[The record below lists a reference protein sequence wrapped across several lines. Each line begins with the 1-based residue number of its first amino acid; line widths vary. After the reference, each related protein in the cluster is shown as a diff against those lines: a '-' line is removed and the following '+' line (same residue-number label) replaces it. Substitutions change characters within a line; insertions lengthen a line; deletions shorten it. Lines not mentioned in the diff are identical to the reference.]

1 MARLFVQF
9 LAIYNNENCP
19 ILWAK
24 VGAYRILSNTY
35 LALRKLAHILKITQS
50 GKISPNLVT
59 LHAIFFRQGEASSI
73 CKSFDVCLNKSVVK
87 DFFSW
92 DVKAFIDLMLKVGTE
107 KKNQRERERSGKWNQ
122 STGGHTEKRLIR
134 MRKDKVTKDEWIVRR
149 SKYKEIVM
157 LKRIHFLAQPLLG
170 RLRCQDVSH

>member
-1 MARLFVQF
+1 MVSSNGPSCDQMARLFVQF

-107 KKNQRERERSGKWNQ
+107 KKNQRERERENWKMKSEHWG
-122 STGGHTEKRLIR
+122 SHGEKTDTNEER
-134 MRKDKVTKDEWIVRR
+134 
-149 SKYKEIVM
+149 
-157 LKRIHFLAQPLLG
+157 
-170 RLRCQDVSH
+170 